1 MTNLPQ
7 ALQRQLEEA
16 EALEKAL
23 TQSEETETPEVQDQQ
38 TEVEATQSP
47 EPQAEPSPEAQ
58 KTEEIPPIKVK
69 PGKEDD
75 VEYWRSR
82 ATSMYGLNQQ
92 QAQQLHEMR
101 NQVSILTTEIANLK
115 SKPEE
120 PKSVDPLVTD
130 KDVET
135 FGSDLIDLQ
144 ERVAK
149 KAVAEARGQFQAVID
164 QQAEYIK
171 QLEAK
176 VGVVDQQVAAS
187 AQDRF
192 YDSLAKQVPDWEQV
206 NGDQRFLEWLG
217 VTDNMTGVARQAYLD
232 DAANRMDLPRVVAI
246 FNAFKQTVA
255 PAQQAQPQ
263 NQNRKQELE
272 RQVAPSKSK
281 ASAPTDTG
289 KRIWT
294 KAEFERAMDPRY
306 TKHMSADEA
315 SKLEAEL
322 DLAVAEGRVQF

>member
-23 TQSEETETPEVQDQQ
+23 TQPEETETPEVQDQQ
-38 TEVEATQSP
+38 TEDQTNSP

-58 KTEEIPPIKVK
+58 KTEDIPPIKVK

-120 PKSVDPLVTD
+120 PKSADLLVTD

-149 KAVAEARGQFQAVID
+149 KTLAEARAEFKGIID
-164 QQAEYIK
+164 KQAEYIK

-192 YDSLAKQVPDWEQV
+192 YDALAKQVPDWEQV

-217 VTDNMTGVARQAYLD
+217 VTDQMTGVARQAYLD

-255 PAQQAQPQ
+255 PAPQ
-263 NQNRKQELE
+263 KTVAPERKQELE

>member
-1 MTNLPQ
+1 
-7 ALQRQLEEA
+7 
-16 EALEKAL
+16 
-23 TQSEETETPEVQDQQ
+23 
-38 TEVEATQSP
+38 
-47 EPQAEPSPEAQ
+47 
-58 KTEEIPPIKVK
+58 
-69 PGKEDD
+69 
-75 VEYWRSR
+75 
-82 ATSMYGLNQQ
+82 MYGLNQQ
-92 QAQQLHEMR
+92 QAQQLHELR
-101 NQVSILTTEIANLK
+101 SQVSTLTTEIANLK
-115 SKPEE
+115 TQPE
-120 PKSVDPLVTD
+120 PKSADPLVTD

-149 KAVAEARGQFQAVID
+149 KTLAEARAEFKGIID

-192 YDSLAKQVPDWEQV
+192 YDALAKQVPDWEQV

-217 VTDNMTGVARQAYLD
+217 EVDNMTGVARQAYLD
-232 DAANRMDLPRVVAI
+232 DAANRMDLARVVAI
-246 FNAFKQTVA
+246 FSAFKQSVA

-263 NQNRKQELE
+263 SQQAQSRKQELE

-281 ASAPTDTG
+281 ASAPTETG

-315 SKLEAEL
+315 AKLEAEL
-322 DLAVAEGRVQF
+322 DLAVVEGRVQF